1 MAKVKSFSRNYKG
14 DWWLRKN
21 KEYDVVGKSRIRK
34 EVYKISIPNPFY
46 KRKHDK
52 KKRKFE
58 SSVWKKICPRWRF
71 FKMSHWEVPNPP
83 RGKREVFWLFWTMRE
98 ITQIVFSTVLFCK
111 AGKWLIS
118 IEMLLCHSKMQR
130 MPFECSRIDL
140 SVVP

>member
-1 MAKVKSFSRNYKG
+1 MNILQKDVNTMCLKMLLNNQSKVKSFSRNYKG

-58 SSVWKKICPRWRF
+58 SRVSEKKYVLDGVFLRCPTGRF
-71 FKMSHWEVPNPP
+71 PTLLEAKGKSFGYFGQCVKSH
-83 RGKREVFWLFWTMRE
+83 KSFL
-98 ITQIVFSTVLFCK
+98 VLFFFVK
-111 AGKWLIS
+111 QANDWY
-118 IEMLLCHSKMQR
+118 Q
-130 MPFECSRIDL
+130 
-140 SVVP
+140 